1 MQRPPPRR
9 SGISLFNLTNNN
21 RTTQV
26 RTIGLA
32 SMRNDG
38 AEK

>member
-1 MQRPPPRR
+1 M
-9 SGISLFNLTNNN
+9 LFKLTDRD